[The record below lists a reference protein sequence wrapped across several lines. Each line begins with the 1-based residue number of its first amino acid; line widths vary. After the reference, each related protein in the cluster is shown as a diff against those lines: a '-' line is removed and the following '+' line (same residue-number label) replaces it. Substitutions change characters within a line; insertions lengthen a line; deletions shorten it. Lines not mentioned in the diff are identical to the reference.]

1 VLVAGASTLADE
13 RWETT
18 IEAMGTQITQGS
30 CYGPRLSVMAP
41 TDNLRVAVPH
51 DEASYRFADTPMGPE
66 DMPFR
71 GAYEVTENGATS
83 SAAPIVASLAAL
95 VRSLRPD
102 LRTADVIA
110 VLQESAADI
119 GDPGPDPMTGHGRVD
134 FLAALELAKTWQAK
148 VE

>member
-1 VLVAGASTLADE
+1 
-13 RWETT
+13 
-18 IEAMGTQITQGS
+18 
-30 CYGPRLSVMAP
+30 
-41 TDNLRVAVPH
+41 
-51 DEASYRFADTPMGPE
+51 MGPE

-110 VLQESAADI
+110 VIQESAAAI
-119 GDPGPDPMTGHGRVD
+119 AAPGPDPMTGMGGVD